1 MPQNAVARWW
11 RTTSQNEWVGWVEV
25 GSSLGSAGSEVIG
38 SRSIPGG
45 SALNRWPNREDGR
58 KDSVK
63 TSSASCMSRAG
74 MDRSRDMNFANL
86 VRKGVRACDCESWVM
101 MGIPARM
108 ICVVVIDVPI
118 GNRCIRVWMLHL
130 CAGGSGR
137 CRRCV
142 FPVASSHRKTSR
154 RMVSSS

>member
-74 MDRSRDMNFANL
+74 MDRSRDMNFSNL
-86 VRKGVRACDCESWVM
+86 VR
-101 MGIPARM
+101 
-108 ICVVVIDVPI
+108 
-118 GNRCIRVWMLHL
+118 
-130 CAGGSGR
+130 
-137 CRRCV
+137 
-142 FPVASSHRKTSR
+142 
-154 RMVSSS
+154 